1 MRHALSDLARAD
13 DHVSAW
19 VLIPLN
25 RTLVFEIP
33 SMRIEFAVCRLAASL
48 LVPIF
53 IGLAT
58 PALMGNFSSFLCA
71 VITMVCL
78 DVFILDSAI

>member
-13 DHVSAW
+13 YHVSAW

-33 SMRIEFAVCRLAASL
+33 SMRIEFGVCRLAANL

-58 PALMGNFSSFLCA
+58 RALMGIFPRFF
-71 VITMVCL
+71 VRQ
-78 DVFILDSAI
+78 